1 MIFLGKDVL
10 AHKRS
15 FPQVSS
21 LIIFDL
27 LGKMHSAK
35 IPFLFF
41 FGCLLGTGAPFLNV
55 LMRQV
60 CGALYAAPRLSCEF
74 MTFSTQEVH
83 WVV

>member
-1 MIFLGKDVL
+1 MWLNLRNRSFVLGIFLGKDVL

-35 IPFLFF
+35 IPFFVFF
-41 FGCLLGTGAPFLNV
+41 WLSAGDGSAFPECANEAGV
-55 LMRQV
+55 WS
-60 CGALYAAPRLSCEF
+60 ALR
-74 MTFSTQEVH
+74 STSSQL
-83 WVV
+83 